1 MNKLILEILPKIEV
15 TTRKVT
21 RITDQQNELRQF
33 TIIKCYEYEDVV
45 KRLHKENK
53 LDGWLWAVVKNEYLR
68 ICKEAK
74 NRVALDGVKINKHDL
89 PLYQSKTASRS
100 SNSISDK
107 AIIVQYFGSKNEEYF
122 EFDLD
127 KFKPYLTYAE
137 QMWIKAYKECG
148 GKYAE
153 IERQK
158 NITKKVC
165 RLRILAIIE
174 KCKQLKRIL
183 Y

>member
-15 TTRKVT
+15 TARKVT

-33 TIIKCYEYEDVV
+33 TIVKCYEYEDVV

-53 LDGWLWAVVKNEYLR
+53 LDGWLYRVVRNEFLLMLKNEPT
-68 ICKEAK
+68 E
-74 NRVALDGVKINKHDL
+74 NKTDA
-89 PLYQSKTASRS
+89 P
-100 SNSISDK
+100 D
-107 AIIVQYFGSKNEEYF
+107 EECF
-122 EFDLD
+122 EFDLE

>member
-1 MNKLILEILPKIEV
+1 LNKLILEILPKIEV
-15 TTRKVT
+15 TARKVT

-53 LDGWLWAVVKNEYLR
+53 LDGWLYRVVRNEFLLMLKNEPT
-68 ICKEAK
+68 E
-74 NRVALDGVKINKHDL
+74 NKTDA
-89 PLYQSKTASRS
+89 P
-100 SNSISDK
+100 D
-107 AIIVQYFGSKNEEYF
+107 EEYF
-122 EFDLD
+122 EFDLE

-174 KCKQLKRIL
+174 KCKRLKRIL